1 MLSVLQSGGGGVKK
15 LRTATPPGG
24 HPPFSVD
31 GTHAG
36 LCLLIC
42 AGDGLGWGSVA
53 EGERYYSGPDAT
65 GYHRLNSLRPR
76 AVSEARGT
84 RHVRQSGECDPT
96 RDKLRV
102 DTRLK
107 LLATWNPGRWGD
119 RVQLRHANADGE
131 KIDTTPLVNE
141 LLGLL
146 GPGAGGP
153 LSA

>member
-1 MLSVLQSGGGGVKK
+1 MWRWGQQSEDIARSIARARELGEEAIAAEA
-15 LRTATPPGG
+15 LRIA
-24 HPPFSVD
+24 D
-31 GTHAG
+31 GA
-36 LCLLIC
+36 
-42 AGDGLGWGSVA
+42 V
-53 EGERYYSGPDAT
+53 PDA
-65 GYHRLNSLRPR
+65 N
-76 AVSEARGT
+76 
-84 RHVRQSGECDPT
+84 GECDPT